1 MPILDMGRRAL
12 EDARAVRGTTP
23 IERIHRALREFV
35 EADGCMK
42 SDTVV
47 RLAGAAQMLLA
58 AFVATG
64 CSSLVSNVTEGL
76 ASDLT
81 AAILENPDV
90 DVVREGAPAY
100 LILIDG
106 LLESTPDNVT
116 LLSAAAMLNSA
127 YAGAFLAGG
136 DRARLM
142 SAKSK
147 TLASRA
153 VCLGVRDGCG
163 VVDRPYAEFEQW
175 VASLERKDVPLVY
188 GLATSWAGWIQAHS
202 DDFNAIAE
210 LGRVKALIG
219 RVADLDEGYDYG
231 GPHLYLGVF
240 EVLLPPALGG
250 RPKIGRYHFERAI
263 ALSEGRHLLTK
274 VMFADQYARMVF
286 DRPLHDRLLA
296 EVLAAGDDVPELRLM
311 NEVARRQARE
321 LLDSADDY
329 F

>member
-1 MPILDMGRRAL
+1 
-12 EDARAVRGTTP
+12 
-23 IERIHRALREFV
+23 
-35 EADGCMK
+35 MK
-42 SDTVV
+42 SRTPARLTVRIPV
-47 RLAGAAQMLLA
+47 LLTVLA
-58 AFVATG
+58 AAGCAT
-64 CSSLVSNVTEGL
+64 LVSSVTEDL
-76 ASDLT
+76 ATDLS

-116 LLSAAAMLNSA
+116 LLSAAATLNSA
-127 YAGAFLAGG
+127 YAGAFVTDGE
-136 DRARLM
+136 RARLM
-142 SAKSK
+142 SAKAK

-163 VVDRPYAEFEQW
+163 VVGRPYAEFERW
-175 VASLERKDVPLVY
+175 VAGLERQDVPLVY

-231 GPHLYLGVF
+231 GPHLYLGIF

-250 RPKIGRYHFERAI
+250 RPEIGRYHFERAI

-286 DRPLHDRLLA
+286 DRALHDRLLE
-296 EVLAAGDDVPELRLM
+296 EVLTAGNDLPDLRLM
-311 NEVARRQARE
+311 NAVARRQARE
-321 LLDSADDY
+321 LLESADDY

>member
-1 MPILDMGRRAL
+1 MAL
-12 EDARAVRGTTP
+12 PEFIERDGYMKGGAGVRFARAFPT
-23 IERIHRALREFV
+23 
-35 EADGCMK
+35 
-42 SDTVV
+42 
-47 RLAGAAQMLLA
+47 LLA
-58 AFVATG
+58 VLVVAG
-64 CSSLVSNVTEGL
+64 CSSLVSNVTEEL
-76 ASDLT
+76 ATDLS

-90 DVVREGAPAY
+90 DIVREGAPAY

-116 LLSAAAMLNSA
+116 LLLAAATLNSA
-127 YAGAFLAGG
+127 YAGAFVTDE
-136 DRARLM
+136 DRAGLM
-142 SAKSK
+142 SAKAK
-147 TLASRA
+147 ALAARA
-153 VCLGVRDGCG
+153 VCLGVRSGCG
-163 VVDRPYAEFEQW
+163 VVSRPYAEFELW
-175 VASLERKDVPLVY
+175 VAGLEREDVPLVY

-231 GPHLYLGVF
+231 GPHLYLGAF

-250 RPKIGRYHFERAI
+250 RPEIARYHFERAI

-286 DRPLHDRLLA
+286 DRPLHDRLLE
-296 EVLAAGDDVPELRLM
+296 EVLAAGDDLPGLRLM
-311 NEVARRQARE
+311 NAVARRQAQD
-321 LLDSADDY
+321 LLESADDY

>member
-1 MPILDMGRRAL
+1 
-12 EDARAVRGTTP
+12 
-23 IERIHRALREFV
+23 
-35 EADGCMK
+35 MK
-42 SDTVV
+42 SRTPARLTVRIPV
-47 RLAGAAQMLLA
+47 LLTVLA
-58 AFVATG
+58 AAGCAT
-64 CSSLVSNVTEGL
+64 LVSSVTEDL
-76 ASDLT
+76 ATDLS

-116 LLSAAAMLNSA
+116 LLSAAATLNSA
-127 YAGAFLAGG
+127 YAGAFVTDGE
-136 DRARLM
+136 RARLM
-142 SAKSK
+142 SAKAK

-163 VVDRPYAEFEQW
+163 AVGRPYAEFERW
-175 VASLERKDVPLVY
+175 VAGLERQDVPLVY

-231 GPHLYLGVF
+231 GPHLYLGIF

-250 RPKIGRYHFERAI
+250 RPEIGRYHFERAI

-286 DRPLHDRLLA
+286 DRALHDRLLE
-296 EVLAAGDDVPELRLM
+296 EVLTAGNDLPDLRLM
-311 NEVARRQARE
+311 NAVARRQARE
-321 LLDSADDY
+321 LLESADDY

>member
-1 MPILDMGRRAL
+1 
-12 EDARAVRGTTP
+12 
-23 IERIHRALREFV
+23 
-35 EADGCMK
+35 MK
-42 SDTVV
+42 SRTPARLTVRIPV
-47 RLAGAAQMLLA
+47 LLTVLA
-58 AFVATG
+58 AAGCAT
-64 CSSLVSNVTEGL
+64 LVSSVTEDL
-76 ASDLT
+76 ATDLS

-116 LLSAAAMLNSA
+116 LLSAAATLNSA
-127 YAGAFLAGG
+127 YAGAFVTDGE
-136 DRARLM
+136 RARLM
-142 SAKSK
+142 SAKAK

-163 VVDRPYAEFEQW
+163 VVGRPYAEFERW
-175 VASLERKDVPLVY
+175 VAGLERQDVPLVY

-210 LGRVKALIG
+210 LGRVKVLIG

-231 GPHLYLGVF
+231 GPHLYLGIF

-250 RPKIGRYHFERAI
+250 RPEIGRYHFERAI

-286 DRPLHDRLLA
+286 DRALHDRLLE
-296 EVLAAGDDVPELRLM
+296 EVLTAGNDLPDLRLM
-311 NEVARRQARE
+311 NAVARRQARE
-321 LLDSADDY
+321 LLESADDY

>member
-1 MPILDMGRRAL
+1 
-12 EDARAVRGTTP
+12 
-23 IERIHRALREFV
+23 
-35 EADGCMK
+35 
-42 SDTVV
+42 
-47 RLAGAAQMLLA
+47 MLLA
-58 AFVATG
+58 SIARGAEAQLGRTILLALIVLGAAG
-64 CSSLVSNVTEGL
+64 CSTLVSNVAEDL
-76 ASDLT
+76 AGDLS

-106 LLESTPDNVT
+106 LLESSPDNES
-116 LLSAAAMLNSA
+116 LLSQAAALNSA
-127 YAGAFLAGG
+127 YAGAFVTEPG
-136 DRARLM
+136 RARLM
-142 SAKSK
+142 SAKAK
-147 TLASRA
+147 ALASRA
-153 VCLGVRDGCG
+153 VCLGVKGGCG
-163 VVDRPYAEFEQW
+163 VVGRPYAEFERW
-175 VASLERKDVPLVY
+175 VAGLERRDVPLVY
-188 GLATSWAGWIQAHS
+188 GLAASWAGWIQANS

-250 RPKIGRYHFERAI
+250 RPEIGRYHFERAI

-274 VMFADQYARMVF
+274 VMFAEQYARMLF
-286 DRPLHDRLLA
+286 DRPLHDRLLK
-296 EVLAAGDDVPELRLM
+296 EVLAADDDLPGLRLM
-311 NEVARRQARE
+311 NAVARRRAQE

>member
-1 MPILDMGRRAL
+1 MKTLTISISLAL
-12 EDARAVRGTTP
+12 
-23 IERIHRALREFV
+23 F
-35 EADGCMK
+35 
-42 SDTVV
+42 
-47 RLAGAAQMLLA
+47 AAA
-58 AFVATG
+58 G
-64 CSSLVSNVTEGL
+64 CSSLISNVTESL
-76 ASDLT
+76 AQDLS

-106 LLESTPDNVT
+106 LLESAPDNVT
-116 LLSAAAMLNSA
+116 LLSQAAMLNSA
-127 YAGAFLAGG
+127 YAGAFVADG

-142 SAKSK
+142 SEKARM
-147 TLASRA
+147 LALRS

-163 VVDRPYAEFEQW
+163 IVDRPFDDYEQW
-175 VASLERKDVPLVY
+175 VVGLRQEDVPLIY

-210 LGRVKALIG
+210 LGRVKALIA

-250 RPKIGRYHFERAI
+250 RPEIGRYHFERAI

-286 DRPLHDRLLA
+286 DRPLHDSLLE
-296 EVLAAGDDVPELRLM
+296 EVLAAEDDLPDLRLM
-311 NEVARRQARE
+311 NAVARRLAQE

>member
-1 MPILDMGRRAL
+1 MSIAIG
-12 EDARAVRGTTP
+12 
-23 IERIHRALREFV
+23 I
-35 EADGCMK
+35 
-42 SDTVV
+42 
-47 RLAGAAQMLLA
+47 RLAGAVPMLLA
-58 AFVATG
+58 MLVASG
-64 CSSLVSNVTEGL
+64 CSSLISNVTEGL
-76 ASDLT
+76 ATDLS

-116 LLSAAAMLNSA
+116 LLSAAATLNSA
-127 YAGAFLAGG
+127 YAGAFVTDE

-142 SAKSK
+142 SAKAK
-147 TLASRA
+147 ALASRA

-163 VVDRPYAEFEQW
+163 VVGRPYAEFEQW
-175 VASLERKDVPLVY
+175 VAGLERKDVPLVY

-210 LGRVKALIG
+210 LGRVKALIA

-250 RPKIGRYHFERAI
+250 RPEIGRYHFERAI

-286 DRPLHDRLLA
+286 DRPLHDSLLE
-296 EVLAAGDDVPELRLM
+296 EVLAADDDLPDLRLM
-311 NEVARRQARE
+311 NAVAKRQAKE
-321 LLDSADDY
+321 LLESADDY

>member
-1 MPILDMGRRAL
+1 MAL
-12 EDARAVRGTTP
+12 PEF
-23 IERIHRALREFV
+23 IET
-35 EADGCMK
+35 DGYMK
-42 SDTVV
+42 GGAGV
-47 RLAGAAQMLLA
+47 RLAGAIPILLA
-58 AFVATG
+58 VLVVAG

-76 ASDLT
+76 ATDLS

-116 LLSAAAMLNSA
+116 LLSAAATLNSA
-127 YAGAFLAGG
+127 YAGAFVTDEG
-136 DRARLM
+136 RSRLM
-142 SAKSK
+142 SAKAK
-147 TLASRA
+147 ALASRA

-163 VVDRPYAEFEQW
+163 VVGRPYAEFEQW
-175 VASLERKDVPLVY
+175 VVGLERKDVPLIY
-188 GLATSWAGWIQAHS
+188 GLATSWAGWIQANS

-250 RPKIGRYHFERAI
+250 RPEVGRFHFERAI

-286 DRPLHDRLLA
+286 DRPLHDSLLE
-296 EVLAAGDDVPELRLM
+296 EVLAAEDDLPGLRLM
-311 NEVARRQARE
+311 NAVARRRAQE